1 MAGRFCVEV
10 ITLSVS
16 ACFENRGIFMN
27 EIEHTFPLPELELH
41 KLDEV
46 KEEIVHPV
54 ARRMRRLAGA
64 NAWTAIAIS
73 VATGLLC
80 GWVWRRR
87 G

>member
-1 MAGRFCVEV
+1 
-10 ITLSVS
+10 
-16 ACFENRGIFMN
+16 MN
-27 EIEHTFPLPELELH
+27 ELEHTFPLPDPEMH

-54 ARRMRRLAGA
+54 LRRMRRLTGA

-73 VATGLLC
+73 EAAGLLC
-80 GWVWRRR
+80 GWAWRRR

>member
-1 MAGRFCVEV
+1 
-10 ITLSVS
+10 
-16 ACFENRGIFMN
+16 MN
-27 EIEHTFPLPELELH
+27 EIEHAFPLPELELH

-54 ARRMRRLAGA
+54 SRRMRRLIGA

-73 VATGLLC
+73 VAAGLVC
-80 GWVWRRR
+80 GWAWGRR